1 MFARPEAYLFCSCV
15 KFVVVGVAVFSVFV
29 GVVGGD
35 RLTAVMNAVL
45 REDVMHTGRPKDD
58 TVKPS
63 GAGKSI
69 ERPNGAVES
78 G

>member
-1 MFARPEAYLFCSCV
+1 MFARSEAYLFCSCV
-15 KFVVVGVAVFSVFV
+15 KFVVVGVNVFSVFA
-29 GVVGGD
+29 GVVGGG

-45 REDVMHTGRPKDD
+45 QEDVMHTGRPRDD

-63 GAGKSI
+63 EAEKPI
-69 ERPNGAVES
+69 VRPNVDVES